1 LQTAFDALLPE
12 FPFGEW
18 EIIVVDN
25 ESDPGFFNDFESRF
39 PDISFIANPVNSGYG
54 FGANIGAARATGRQL
69 LFMNPD
75 VIANVDDIAALIEE
89 KHRLG
94 DVAMLTPRQV
104 DSKGRTQKLFDV
116 FPDGLNHFRTV
127 KGIMRLLKPD
137 KYPNPRADIKSVI
150 YPDWVG
156 CSFLLINRQDFDAIG
171 CWSDDYWL
179 YAEDT
184 DFCRR
189 AQDIGLSVA
198 CTPAVTIIHTHG
210 GSSQNS
216 ESVKALSKLEGI
228 ISKNVFAMRH
238 SKGLH
243 RFVNHM
249 IIAWLNLPILA
260 LASFFNIITLRTVR
274 ALRLRGRIFSEL
286 VPYYVNA
293 LKTGVWMSPRAMAN
307 KKPTR

>member
-1 LQTAFDALLPE
+1 MQTALDALLPE

-25 ESDPGFFNDFESRF
+25 ESDADLFDEFKSKF
-39 PDISFIANPVNSGYG
+39 PDISFTANPINSGYG
-54 FGANIGAARATGRQL
+54 VGANIGAARATGKQL

-75 VIANVDDIAALIEE
+75 VIATVDDITALIEE
-89 KHRLG
+89 KHRL
-94 DVAMLTPRQV
+94 DDIAMLTPRQV
-104 DSKGRTQKLFDV
+104 DSKGRTQKLYDV
-116 FPDGLNHFRTV
+116 YPDGLNHFRTV

-137 KYPNPRADIKSVI
+137 KYPDPRADIKSVI

-171 CWSDDYWL
+171 GWSDDYWL

-189 AQDIGLSVA
+189 AHDMGMGVA

-210 GSSQNS
+210 GSSRQS
-216 ESVKALSKLEGI
+216 ESVAALSKLEGI

-238 SKGLH
+238 SNGLH
-243 RFVNHM
+243 RFLNHL
-249 IIAWLNLPILA
+249 IIAWLNLPVLA
-260 LASFFNIITLRTVR
+260 LGSFFNIVTMQTVR
-274 ALRLRGRIFSEL
+274 ALRLRGFIFSAL

-293 LKTGVWMSPRAMAN
+293 LKTGVWISPRAMAN
-307 KKPTR
+307 KKP

>member
-25 ESDPGFFNDFESRF
+25 ESDADLFDEFKSKF
-39 PDISFIANPVNSGYG
+39 PDISFTANPVNSGYG
-54 FGANIGAARATGRQL
+54 VGSNIGAARATGKQL

-75 VIANVDDIAALIEE
+75 VIATVDDIAALIEE

-104 DSKGRTQKLFDV
+104 DSKGRTQKLYDV
-116 FPDGLNHFRTV
+116 FPDGLNHFRMV

-137 KYPNPRADIKSVI
+137 RYPNPRADIKSVI

-156 CSFLLINRQDFDAIG
+156 CPFLLINRQDFDAIG
-171 CWSDDYWL
+171 GWSDDYWL

-189 AQDIGLSVA
+189 AHDMGMGVA

-210 GSSQNS
+210 GSSRQS
-216 ESVKALSKLEGI
+216 ENVAALSKLEGI

-243 RFVNHM
+243 RFLNHLV
-249 IIAWLNLPILA
+249 IAWLNLPVLA
-260 LASFFNIITLRTVR
+260 LGSFFNIVTMRTVS
-274 ALRLRGRIFSEL
+274 ALRLRGYIFHEL

-293 LKTGVWMSPRAMAN
+293 LRTGVWISPRAMAN
-307 KKPTR
+307 KKT